1 MRIRFDG
8 QTEGPSEPEISEL
21 DDSVL
26 VNEQILR
33 FEVAVEDA
41 VRVAVE
47 NALEDLVEV
56 RLRET

>member
-1 MRIRFDG
+1 MCIRFDG

-41 VRVAVE
+41 VRVAV
-47 NALEDLVEV
+47 
-56 RLRET
+56 